1 MIIIPAQKLSLEKL
15 FNLEIVK
22 WTDMI
27 EYIQNKYVYTG
38 FGDQIVT
45 NFGATTATH
54 CQFHE
59 DELKT
64 SAATSWAIF
73 NALIKDKNNNIH
85 KIKAQEIR

>member
-1 MIIIPAQKLSLEKL
+1 
-15 FNLEIVK
+15 
-22 WTDMI
+22 MI

-45 NFGATTATH
+45 NFGATTATATATH